1 MCFDRVKVV
10 DRDGRYMPFA
20 RGEFCQGRGPEKN
33 KHHDTIPDKNVM
45 PEVVS

>member
-1 MCFDRVKVV
+1 MKVV
-10 DRDGRYMPFA
+10 DCDGRYMPFA
-20 RGEFCQGRGPEKN
+20 RGEIVDLFARGTTRKN